1 MQIVY
6 TVVLPVFLIFM
17 LGFVGQRVYKLHIK
31 SISTTAIYLMAPVLV
46 FRTFYRF
53 TPDQSYLHI
62 AAYGIVLSLLII
74 LLVKIIARIKGY
86 DESVTNAL
94 ILGTAFMNNGNL
106 GAPLILFAFGET
118 AFMYA
123 ISIMVFH
130 TVIMSTLGIYYAA
143 RGKADVRESLLTVAK
158 MPILHALI
166 IALLWQYLHIPMP
179 DNIYKAVD
187 MVAQASIILIMLVMG
202 MQLAE
207 IRLKSPEWGKISLAV
222 VIRLLISPLIALLFT
237 AIVAVDPLLGKVMIL
252 EAAMP
257 TATLTTMYAL
267 QFNTL
272 PNLVTSISFASTI
285 LSIATLSLFLVILS

>member
-1 MQIVY
+1 MQIIY
-6 TVVLPVFLIFM
+6 TVVLPVFLIFI

-62 AAYGIVLSLLII
+62 AAYGIALSLLII

-143 RGKADVRESLLTVAK
+143 RGKADVRDSLLTVAK

-179 DNIYKAVD
+179 DQIYKAVD

-207 IRLKSPEWGKISLAV
+207 IRLESPEWGKISLAV
-222 VIRLLISPLIALLFT
+222 VIRLLVSPLIALLFT
-237 AIVAVDPLLGKVMIL
+237 TMVAVDPLLGKVMIL

-272 PNLVTSISFASTI
+272 PNLVTSISFASTMV
-285 LSIATLSLFLVILS
+285 SIATLSIFLIILN

>member
-17 LGFVGQRVYKLHIK
+17 LGFVGQRIYKLHIK

-106 GAPLILFAFGET
+106 GAPLVLFAFGET

-166 IALLWQYLHIPMP
+166 IAVLWQYLHIPMP

-207 IRLKSPEWGKISLAV
+207 IRLESPEWGKISLAV
-222 VIRLLISPLIALLFT
+222 VIRLLVSPLIALLFT

-267 QFNTL
+267 QFNVL
-272 PNLVTSISFASTI
+272 PNLVTSISF
-285 LSIATLSLFLVILS
+285 

>member
-179 DNIYKAVD
+179 DHIYKAVD

-207 IRLKSPEWGKISLAV
+207 IRLESPEWGKISLAV
-222 VIRLLISPLIALLFT
+222 VIRLLVSPLIALLFT

-272 PNLVTSISFASTI
+272 PNLVTSISFASTMV
-285 LSIATLSLFLVILS
+285 SIATLSIFLVILS